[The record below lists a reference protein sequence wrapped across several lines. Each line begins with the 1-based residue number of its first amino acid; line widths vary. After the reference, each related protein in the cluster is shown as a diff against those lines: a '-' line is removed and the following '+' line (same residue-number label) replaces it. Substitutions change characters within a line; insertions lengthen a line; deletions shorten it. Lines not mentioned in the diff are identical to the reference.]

1 MQDRYVGDI
10 GDFAKYGLLRAIAG
24 EKRLGVAWYLNP
36 ASGPEGDGRHTAY
49 LERPETWRALDPE
62 LFDTMKTIVD
72 GGTRSVRAVEES
84 GVLSDAVFASR
95 HLDVTALQ
103 VTCREHWRQQWF
115 EEVERQLR
123 ACRLV
128 FADPDNGLVGDERF
142 KPGRRESTKRIPLFE
157 VNALAQGRT
166 AVIYHHNSRAKGG
179 HIQEALLWMDEVP
192 GCLLAW
198 YWQRW
203 SNRTFFVIN
212 PDREIEERLSDFA
225 ERWKKC
231 GQLLHRASRSPGSSS
246 ANRSVENTTLEDID
260 FPANRPI
267 QMRSAELEPDPVVEA
282 YKRDIDRTLLR
293 QNLRRSATE
302 RVRNLIALQR
312 LAVEARRAGQKRED
326 AA

>member
-1 MQDRYVGDI
+1 MQNRYVGDI

-36 ASGPEGDGRHTAY
+36 DSGPEGDGRHTPY
-49 LERPETWRALDPE
+49 LEEPETWRPLDPE
-62 LFDTMKTIVD
+62 LFDAMKAMVD
-72 GGTRSVRAVEES
+72 GDTRSVQAVEKS
-84 GVLSDAVFASR
+84 GVLNGAVFASR
-95 HLDVTALQ
+95 RLDVTALR
-103 VTCREHWRQQWF
+103 VKRREHWRRQWF
-115 EEVERQLR
+115 EEVERRLC
-123 ACRLV
+123 ACRLI
-128 FADPDNGLVGDERF
+128 FADPDNGLVRDERF
-142 KPGRRESTKRIPLFE
+142 KPGRRESTKSIPLFE
-157 VNALAQGRT
+157 ANALAQGRT

-179 HIQEALLWMDEVP
+179 HIREILQWMDEVP

-231 GQLLHRASRSPGSSS
+231 GQLLHRASRSTGSSS
-246 ANRSVENTTLEDID
+246 ANRSVENTTLEDIA
-260 FPANRPI
+260 FPTNRPI
-267 QMRSAELEPDPVVEA
+267 RMQATEFEPDPVIEA

-312 LAVEARRAGQKRED
+312 LAVEARRAGQKREN
-326 AA
+326 AP